1 MKRYYEMDVDEY
13 MDTMEDLAWQEAQ
26 GQEEEAVQKPDID
39 KLLKEHRIRNI
50 KAVMIVGDA
59 AYAYRPPYGAEE
71 RLTKL
76 AQTLGVTEQDLV
88 DWFMEN

>member
-1 MKRYYEMDVDEY
+1 MKRYFEMDADEY

-26 GQEEEAVQKPDID
+26 GQEEEAVQKPDIN

-59 AYAYRPPYGAEE
+59 AYAYRPPYGAGE